1 MKLLKMLGKRIGDL
15 IGKMISVKGLVLAI
29 ATFLRYNDKM
39 EDWTWMLCALAIIS
53 IRMFEKK
60 ILGDMAEQPDESN
73 IQGLTG

>member
-60 ILGDMAEQPDESN
+60 ILGNMPDKPDT
-73 IQGLTG
+73 QGLTG